1 MIDAAVLAAFVTG
14 LFTLVGVIITVIAGN
29 KKIEHK
35 LEINQAVQD
44 TKLDNLTQEV
54 RRHNNFAEK
63 IPAMETKITTLEHDV
78 AQLQKFH
85 MTSN

>member
-1 MIDAAVLAAFVTG
+1 MTGAVLAAFVTG

-35 LEINQAVQD
+35 IEINQAIHD
-44 TKLDNLTQEV
+44 TKLENLTEEV

-63 IPAMETKITTLEHDV
+63 IPRMQAEIDGMKTRVGQLE
-78 AQLQKFH
+78 KFH
-85 MTSN
+85 MHAN